1 MEKQKL
7 IVSLGSNCAVC
18 YHLINLGLR
27 SQAYPFDW
35 TSLSLKKLNQ
45 VLSNQFA
52 GFAELEIKKFSP
64 AHPLFTNST
73 NPVEHETPIPG
84 SIILTNKLNIQFAHE
99 IINSTQLE
107 EFSASLSRRIKRFL
121 ALDNPTFVRLETGN
135 LTLNQM
141 SGYDKL
147 VRLLDGLFRQ
157 YNLIVIAKS
166 KPPND
171 KIIWVELKSFDS
183 NWKYQD
189 IDWAGVFEL
198 V

>member
-1 MEKQKL
+1 MEKQKQ

-18 YHLINLGLR
+18 YHLVNLGLR

-64 AHPLFTNST
+64 AHPLFANEDQNS
-73 NPVEHETPIPG
+73 G

-107 EFSASLSRRIKRFL
+107 EFSASLSRRIERFL

-135 LTLNQM
+135 LTPNQM

-147 VRLLDGLFRQ
+147 VGLLDGLFCQ
-157 YNLIVIAKS
+157 YKLIVISKS
-166 KPPND
+166 KPPNE
-171 KIIWVELKSFDS
+171 KITWVELKSFDS
-183 NWKYQD
+183 NWKYPD